1 MGLAVESDKEVK
13 AWPDA
18 ESLQVEILAARSV
31 PQEATVT
38 DTEVFIRQAFK
49 TDPRQGCELLFQHY
63 YQPLCNHA
71 VRLLYSKAIA
81 EDLVSEIFYQ
91 FYRQGTYQ
99 HITSSYRA
107 YLYKAVRNS
116 VINYVRWE
124 ANRSADLAACTD
136 YPGLACQ
143 QPDAITEYEELYQ
156 QVEAAINSLPPQRRK
171 VYLLHRFE
179 HKKYAEIAAELQL
192 SVRTVEVQIRKA
204 SHFLKELLRSHWLL
218 LLISLLPF

>member
-1 MGLAVESDKEVK
+1 MGLAVERDKKVI
-13 AWPDA
+13 ACPDT
-18 ESLQVEILAARSV
+18 ESLQVEVLSASSV
-31 PQEATVT
+31 QQEATVT
-38 DTEVFIRQAFK
+38 DVEVFIRQAFRA
-49 TDPRQGCELLFQHY
+49 DPGQGCELLFQHY

-71 VRLLYSKAIA
+71 ARLLYSKAIA

-91 FYRQGTYQ
+91 FYRQETYQ
-99 HITSSYRA
+99 HITTSYRA

-124 ANRSADLAACTD
+124 ANRSADLASCAD
-136 YPGLACQ
+136 FPGLACQ
-143 QPDAITEYEELYQ
+143 QPDAIAEYEELYQ

-204 SHFLKELLRSHWLL
+204 SLFLKELLRSRWLL

>member
-1 MGLAVESDKEVK
+1 MGLAVESDKKAK
-13 AWPDA
+13 AWPGTT
-18 ESLQVEILAARSV
+18 SLQVGILSDRSV
-31 PQEATVT
+31 PQQATVT
-38 DTEVFIRQAFK
+38 DVEVFIRQAFK
-49 TDPRQGCELLFQHY
+49 TDPKQGCELLFQHY

-91 FYRQGTYQ
+91 FYRQETYR
-99 HITSSYRA
+99 HITTSYRA

-124 ANRSADLAACTD
+124 ANRSADLAACAD
-136 YPGLACQ
+136 FPGLACQ
-143 QPDAITEYEELYQ
+143 QPDAMAEYEELYQ

-179 HKKYAEIAAELQL
+179 NKKYAEIAAELQL

-204 SHFLKELLRSHWLL
+204 SLFLKGLLRSQWLL
-218 LLISLLPF
+218 LLLSLLPF